1 MILRPDYV
9 SMGFFMG
16 IGCLKLT
23 RGLGPCT
30 DVPLVP
36 AALPHARD
44 GGPAP
49 DARVSQPGQPTV
61 LGAVVVGK
69 GAKKCD
75 E

>member
-1 MILRPDYV
+1 MNLRTDYV
-9 SMGFFMG
+9 SLGFFMG

-30 DVPLVP
+30 DVPIVP
-36 AALPHARD
+36 VEPPHARD

-49 DARVSQPGQPTV
+49 YARATQPHQPTV
-61 LGAVVVGK
+61 VGVEIPGK
-69 GAKKCD
+69 GVKKCD